1 MFALCDAIL
10 AAIINHAPKVVRAR
24 ADRLEALNA
33 TLSTW
38 YEEGSPTADGG

>member
-1 MFALCDAIL
+1 MA

-38 YEEGSPTADGG
+38 YQDGSPTADGT

>member
-10 AAIINHAPKVVRAR
+10 AAIIHHAPKIVRAR

-33 TLSTW
+33 SLSTW
-38 YEEGSPTADGG
+38 HQEGTSANGG